1 MSIIPLTCPTGCS
14 TTPPDVTADYCNPNV
29 TNAQV
34 TTLYVTSLD
43 SASFTDIEDPAE
55 WATRLVQ
62 TGVGAD
68 DIRTLHFI
76 GSKPVAT
83 ATNVE
88 LGADKK
94 AMIIKEHRLEGVIR
108 ETSDENYNF
117 LRSTECGGNFK
128 IAYVIGKYLFVNS
141 DITGNVDN
149 DLIEVNIEMND
160 QASNNFSDPYEFAV
174 VITWKSKFH
183 PGRITNPLA

>member
-14 TTPPDVTADYCNPNV
+14 TTPANVTADYCNPDV

-68 DIRTLHFI
+68 DIRTLHVI
-76 GSKPVAT
+76 MSKPVAT

-141 DITGNVDN
+141 DINGNVDN